1 LIGRATCR
9 GLVCGAVLSGLLG
22 IYGPVAAAWPEP
34 LGQAASAAP
43 TLVLEE
49 TAVVAGGFEEGDVV
63 VFFAVARIPLGF
75 TSQVEIYQG
84 EEVADFFGEAR
95 FELEEEVPLKS
106 VWTVVGQRSGA
117 FVIGAPEGFRL
128 REVPFPR
135 EPFLPGAAGAVSR
148 IRHGFPWVHV
158 LLVRPHVGAWQQR
171 ASDGG
176 RSDRDGEANGRPVT
190 DLEDLT
196 PIGVSPG
203 PPERLLPR
211 DVVVAIDPRD
221 LRFYAATL
229 EAP

>member
-1 LIGRATCR
+1 MERTLWK
-9 GLVCGAVLSGLLG
+9 GLVCLAALWGCLGAA
-22 IYGPVAAAWPEP
+22 GPASAAWPEP

-43 TLVLEE
+43 TLVFEE
-49 TAVVAGGFEEGDVV
+49 TAVVARGFSEGEDV

-75 TSQVEIYQG
+75 TSRVELYQG
-84 EEVADFFGEAR
+84 EEIADFFGEAR

-106 VWTVVGQRSGA
+106 VWTVVSRRSGA
-117 FVIGAPEGFRL
+117 LVIGAPEGFPL

-148 IRHGFPWVHV
+148 IRHGFPWVD
-158 LLVRPHVGAWQQR
+158 LLVVRPQVGAWHQR
-171 ASDGG
+171 ATDGG
-176 RSDRDGEANGRPVT
+176 AADRDGEPNGRPVT
-190 DLEDLT
+190 DLEDLV

-211 DVVVAIDPRD
+211 DVVVGIDPRD

>member
-1 LIGRATCR
+1 MEQTLWNGVVCVAV
-9 GLVCGAVLSGLLG
+9 VCGCLVTAA
-22 IYGPVAAAWPEP
+22 PAAAQWPEP

-43 TLVLEE
+43 TLVFEE
-49 TAVVAGGFEEGDVV
+49 TAVVAGGFEEGETVI
-63 VFFAVARIPLGF
+63 FFAVARVPLGF

-84 EEVADFFGEAR
+84 EEVADVFGEAR

-106 VWTVVGQRSGA
+106 VWTAVSRRSGA

-135 EPFLPGAAGAVSR
+135 DPFLPGAAGAVSR
-148 IRHGFPWVHV
+148 MRHGFPWVH
-158 LLVRPHVGAWQQR
+158 LLVVRPRAGAWQQR

-190 DLEDLT
+190 DLQDLT

-221 LRFYAATL
+221 LRFYAAIL